1 MWFAHLFVSQNDSQ
15 TYWQIFIE
23 HPTLILL
30 SVLPSVIPT
39 GWLYIIQD
47 GKDSGAIYSKVWTLW
62 GNRPLKICCCLG
74 SLLWNAKIMSWS
86 CEASSFSPLF
96 LHNLRP
102 SGSTDFKF
110 WMFVCCKII
119 YKICMKYFLY
129 VNNYICCDCMG
140 LWDFIKQINS
150 DGKLYLIES
159 IYIINYTFVNLQ
171 FVVLSK
177 LIVETEGFAQQ

>member
-1 MWFAHLFVSQNDSQ
+1 
-15 TYWQIFIE
+15 
-23 HPTLILL
+23 
-30 SVLPSVIPT
+30 
-39 GWLYIIQD
+39 
-47 GKDSGAIYSKVWTLW
+47 
-62 GNRPLKICCCLG
+62 
-74 SLLWNAKIMSWS
+74 
-86 CEASSFSPLF
+86 
-96 LHNLRP
+96 
-102 SGSTDFKF
+102 
-110 WMFVCCKII
+110 
-119 YKICMKYFLY
+119 MKYFLY